1 MDGRG
6 IIMAVARLKFLDKD
20 EENLVHE
27 KSIECLDELGV
38 AIHSPSV
45 LKMLED
51 NGVKVNYKNNV
62 AKIPEELINEAL
74 KKASKNIRLGARDP
88 KHDLQLPVETYP
100 YISTGGVTVN
110 MHDFETGEERD
121 ATRKDLADFARLADF
136 LDTIDAFWPIVT
148 VKDVPPNAHMVHEL
162 WVSLQN
168 TSKHIL
174 GSLGSATLGV
184 PDAKRQIAIG
194 ELVSGSIEEM
204 KKRPPFSVLS
214 CIIAPL
220 TFEKGSVEAQVEY
233 ARAGI
238 PVISM
243 SMSLGGMSSP
253 VTVAGTILNANSE
266 NLASLV
272 ITQTANPGAPH
283 IYSAESTLGNMKTGF
298 IDYLGVEYPLI
309 SSALGQMATRY
320 GLPKMTGCMG
330 IDAETTGNPTQFGET
345 AANIMTTMSGTD
357 LCSGAGGVDND
368 RSCALE
374 QVVVDAYIWED
385 FRAFMRKFEISDC
398 TFAFDVMKEV
408 GHGNTFLTHPHTA
421 KNFRNEI
428 FSRNSRM
435 EVYGATLSDRMI
447 PEAKEV
453 VKKVLNEHQVGPLD
467 DEIIKKGDQIIKNYE
482 REFIES

>member
-1 MDGRG
+1 L
-6 IIMAVARLKFLDKD
+6 AVARLKFLDKD

-27 KSIECLDELGV
+27 QSLKCLNELGV

-51 NGVKVNYKNNV
+51 NGADIDHKKSV
-62 AKIPEELINEAL
+62 AKIPEEMVNEAL
-74 KKASKNIRLGARDP
+74 KKAPRSIRLGARDP
-88 KHDLQLPVETYP
+88 KRDLQLPVESYP

-121 ATRKDLADFARLADF
+121 ATRKDLADFAKVADS
-136 LDTIDAFWPIVT
+136 LDPIDAFWPIVT

-168 TSKHIL
+168 TTKHIL
-174 GSLGSATLGV
+174 GSLGSATIGV

-194 ELVSGSIEEM
+194 ELISGSREEL
-204 KKRPPFSVLS
+204 KKRPPFSILS

-220 TFEKGSVEAQVEY
+220 TFEKGSAEAQVEY
-233 ARAGI
+233 ARAGV

-272 ITQTANPGAPH
+272 ITQTAAPGAPH
-283 IYSAESTLGNMKTGF
+283 IYSAESTIINMKTGF
-298 IDYLGVEYPLI
+298 IDYLAVEYPLI
-309 SSALGQMATRY
+309 SSAVGQMAMRY

-330 IDAETTGNPTQFGET
+330 VDAESIGNPTQFGEM
-345 AANIMTTMSGTD
+345 AASVMTTMSGTD

-385 FRAFMRKFEISDC
+385 FRAFMRQFEISEK
-398 TFAFDVMKEV
+398 TFAFNVMKEV
-408 GHGNTFLTHPHTA
+408 GHGNTFLTHPHTV
-421 KNFRNEI
+421 KNFKNEI
-428 FSRNSRM
+428 FFRNKRM
-435 EVYGATLSDRMI
+435 DLYGATLSNKMVAD
-447 PEAKEV
+447 AKVV
-453 VKKVLNEHQVGPLD
+453 VKKALKEHWVEPID
-467 DEIIKKGDQIIKNYE
+467 KDIVRKGDQIIKEYE
-482 REFIES
+482 KEFDI